1 MVNGIDLVELQLRIA
16 NGEPLPIAQKDVSLS
31 GWSMEV
37 RICAENPDQGF
48 VPSVGLITRY
58 AAPKG
63 IHVRVDS
70 GVAAGSSVSVY
81 YDPMLAK
88 IITWGEDREQARKRM
103 VQAVNGYH
111 IEGVFTN
118 VDFANQV
125 LTHPVFIQG
134 DLSTDFIPA
143 YLLDESKKLSPP
155 LDVLHAMATTT
166 TLIYHLRENLV
177 QNSLLPLKSSVGAAR
192 TQKSH
197 YDYITKSEADI
208 FHIRLQRDGSDQKWR
223 VTVDDTTYHI
233 VTPQL
238 EYYRRRLKLSI
249 NGEKFFFR
257 LKYLGNFILAAF
269 CGVTQTFE
277 IYNPRE
283 WKLARFMPVPSLSER
298 ENTLECPMPG
308 LVVDVK
314 VSEGERVFRG
324 QELVILESMKM
335 ESAVSSPGD
344 AVIEA
349 VLVKPGDAVE
359 SGMEL
364 IRFKAS

>member
-1 MVNGIDLVELQLRIA
+1 
-16 NGEPLPIAQKDVSLS
+16 
-31 GWSMEV
+31 
-37 RICAENPDQGF
+37 
-48 VPSVGLITRY
+48 VGLITRY

-63 IHVRVDS
+63 AHVRVDS
-70 GVAAGSSVSVY
+70 GVAAGSSVSVF

-134 DLSTDFIPA
+134 DLSTDFIPV
-143 YLLDESKKLSPP
+143 YLLDESKRLTPP

-166 TLIYHLRENLV
+166 TLIYHLRQNLV
-177 QNSLLPLKSSVGAAR
+177 QNALIPLKSRVGAASV
-192 TQKSH
+192 QKSH
-197 YDYITKSEADI
+197 YDYIAKSEADI
-208 FHIRLQRDGSDQKWR
+208 YHIRLQKEGSDQQWQ
-223 VTVDDTTYHI
+223 VSVDDTIYHV

-257 LKYLGNFILAAF
+257 LKYLGNFIIAAF
-269 CGVTQTFE
+269 CGVTRTFE

-283 WKLARFMPVPSLSER
+283 WKLAQFMPVPSASES
-298 ENTLECPMPG
+298 ENILKCPMPG

-314 VSEGERVFRG
+314 VSEGEQVFRG

-359 SGMEL
+359 SGMVL
-364 IRFKAS
+364 IRFKES